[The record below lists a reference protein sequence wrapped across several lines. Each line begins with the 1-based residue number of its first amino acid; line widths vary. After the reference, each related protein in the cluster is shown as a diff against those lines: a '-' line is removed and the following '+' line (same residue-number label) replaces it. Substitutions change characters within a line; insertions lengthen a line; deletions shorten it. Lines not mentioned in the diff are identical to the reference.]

1 MVLEMA
7 DEFETDFL
15 EQPEPQEELAASGKP
30 LGRPKGSKTR
40 SIPVDVIA
48 ARCPACGSSSKGHL
62 IGSPRH
68 EFISGELNGV
78 VYTSITYR
86 RYKCKCGQLRVER
99 TYNRA

>member
-1 MVLEMA
+1 MDDQQFQEVDEQATEGLES
-7 DEFETDFL
+7 
-15 EQPEPQEELAASGKP
+15 QEGKRF
-30 LGRPKGSKTR
+30 GRPKGSKTR

-68 EFISGELNGV
+68 EFIGGEFNGL